1 MAKVHLNNM
10 IIDIQG
16 RMGDFVFKKSPT
28 GEIIISQIP
37 DMSNVKWSKAQEA
50 TRERMTEANA
60 YAQEAMNDPE
70 MRAYYEEK
78 ARRQNKKSPYRMAV
92 SDYFKVPER
101 VEEIQ
106 VLRRPYRLSHT

>member
-1 MAKVHLNNM
+1 MAKVQLNNM
-10 IIDIQG
+10 IVDIQG
-16 RMGDFVFKKSPT
+16 RLGDFVFKKSPS
-28 GEIIISQIP
+28 GEIIISQVP
-37 DMSNVKWSKAQEA
+37 DMSNVQWSEAQTA
-50 TRERMTEANA
+50 VRERMTEANV

-78 ARRQNKKSPYRMAV
+78 ARRQKKKSPYRVAV

-106 VLRRPYRLSHT
+106 ALQRP